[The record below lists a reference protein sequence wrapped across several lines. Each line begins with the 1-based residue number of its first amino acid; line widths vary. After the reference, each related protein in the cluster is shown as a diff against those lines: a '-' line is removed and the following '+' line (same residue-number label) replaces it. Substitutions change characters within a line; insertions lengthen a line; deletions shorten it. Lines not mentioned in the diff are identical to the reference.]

1 MEFNEKGALKNTQGT
16 FTEKCA
22 EKRGPETSN
31 VAGGFDATENNK
43 EAHQKLKKQERNH
56 RYYVRHIEQLQE
68 KARNRYYTAREKNE
82 ASADGTEKVS
92 ENITE
97 SVSNYG
103 ESAAFLFF
111 LVSAIIALVVFTRRS
126 KQEKISAATVPL
138 SPKYTRFDIGGGR
151 FIDVQTPLNLSS

>member
-16 FTEKCA
+16 FTEKFA

-56 RYYVRHIEQLQE
+56 RYYVRHIERLQE
-68 KARNRYYTAREKNE
+68 KARNRYYMAREKNE

-97 SVSNYG
+97 SALNYG
-103 ESAAFLFF
+103 ELAAFLFS
-111 LVSAIIALVVFTRRS
+111 LVSTTIALIAFTRRS
-126 KQEKISAATVPL
+126 KQEAISAAATPL
-138 SPKYTRFDIGGGR
+138 TPKYTRFDIGGGR
-151 FIDVQTPLNLSS
+151 FIDIQTLSNLNS